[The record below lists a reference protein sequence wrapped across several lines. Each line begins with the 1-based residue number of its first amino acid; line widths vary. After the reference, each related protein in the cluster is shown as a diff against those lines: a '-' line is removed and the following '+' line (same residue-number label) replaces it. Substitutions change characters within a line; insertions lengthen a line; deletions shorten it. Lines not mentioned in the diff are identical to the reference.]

1 VFGLDL
7 VLLHAPSVWDFREEV
22 ILQGPLADVIPS
34 TTQFEMYPIGMTSI
48 AAYLEAN
55 NYNVRMVNLAYRM
68 LRKPGYDVPAR
79 IASLDAAVFGI
90 DLHWLPHANGALG
103 VAELAATRRHGR
115 RQPADVRP
123 RGPGLDRRARV
134 RLHAARG
141 VQVRQPRR
149 LPAYLEWL
157 RYPSTM
163 LLNSRG
169 CELDC
174 AICGG
179 SSSAYSRVVGR
190 SAPAA
195 CVPQGTA
202 HNGGCTQT

>member
-1 VFGLDL
+1 VTTRRVHLGASSASGRSRGAISRVFGLDL

-79 IASLDAAVFGI
+79 IDSLDAAVFGI

-134 RLHAARG
+134 RLHGCTRCSSTAA
-141 VQVRQPRR
+141 
-149 LPAYLEWL
+149 
-157 RYPSTM
+157 
-163 LLNSRG
+163 
-169 CELDC
+169 
-174 AICGG
+174 
-179 SSSAYSRVVGR
+179 SATS
-190 SAPAA
+190 
-195 CVPQGTA
+195 CVPGVA
-202 HNGGCTQT
+202 ALPVDDAAELAGV

>member
-103 VAELAATRRHGR
+103 VAELVKTIHPDAKVLLGGLSASYFHLELMEDPAVDFVLRGDSTEEPCRQLLQALREGTPLEAVENLTWRRPDGTVVVNPLTCCSPPTYPGCVHRRTWCRVAAG
-115 RQPADVRP
+115 
-123 RGPGLDRRARV
+123 
-134 RLHAARG
+134 
-141 VQVRQPRR
+141 
-149 LPAYLEWL
+149 
-157 RYPSTM
+157 
-163 LLNSRG
+163 
-169 CELDC
+169 
-174 AICGG
+174 
-179 SSSAYSRVVGR
+179 
-190 SAPAA
+190 
-195 CVPQGTA
+195 
-202 HNGGCTQT
+202 